1 MGLTRKEK
9 ILFKG
14 VSETPRGRNF
24 HEIVTHFACISWA
37 VRKASSHPCPLLPVA
52 FIALFPFLEIACRL
66 LYSQRTRH
74 SDLSPVTSW
83 FSSSYKYKGRAGILG
98 HQRAQECS
106 GWHSLPTEKMKTS
119 IAALSVL
126 ILAAQAAMDLAM
138 MKNVKQH
145 SIQSHGGFHRPAD
158 CCFSYTPRKI
168 QCVNMKD
175 YTLTTSECSK
185 PAVIFLTKKGQR
197 VCTNPDDEQVQKCMS
212 ELKLTSTTKDLKSIL
227 LKKEHFWR
235 RPPLGEALA

>member
-1 MGLTRKEK
+1 
-9 ILFKG
+9 
-14 VSETPRGRNF
+14 
-24 HEIVTHFACISWA
+24 
-37 VRKASSHPCPLLPVA
+37 
-52 FIALFPFLEIACRL
+52 
-66 LYSQRTRH
+66 
-74 SDLSPVTSW
+74 
-83 FSSSYKYKGRAGILG
+83 
-98 HQRAQECS
+98 
-106 GWHSLPTEKMKTS
+106 
-119 IAALSVL
+119 
-126 ILAAQAAMDLAM
+126 M

-145 SIQSHGGFHRPAD
+145 SILSHGGFHRPAD

-212 ELKLTSTTKDLKSIL
+212 ELKLTSTIKDLKSIL
-227 LKKEHFWR
+227 LKKEHFWP